1 MKNPPVMVVQLIHI
15 QGPLKGKIFT
25 FSERRTSGRGLI
37 SIGRH
42 PSCHLCFPTN
52 LTSVSRKHAEII
64 REGNQFKL
72 VDHSANGT
80 YLNGKRVKETYL
92 KNGDVLEFSEGG
104 PKVSFLTEMMEG
116 EAGVEGLPPPPGLS
130 EKQQTSVNQEPPTR
144 PREIEKTG
152 PKKPEIVQPEV
163 SQLRVERPQE
173 IVGQSVQAPLVIQ
186 YGPTLRS
193 YKELPITLGKSPK
206 CHFIIDHPAIFDQ
219 HAQIFFSQSQYWIK
233 DLTGQGAVQI
243 NRVPI
248 PFQAPLKLNDNVSL
262 SPRGP
267 IFRFLGEGRL
277 AEITEPPAEESLKPS
292 EKGGEAQQQVQKEK
306 GLKSVFKKWLEH

>member
-1 MKNPPVMVVQLIHI
+1 MRNPPVIVVQLIHI

-42 PSCHLCFPTN
+42 PACHLCFPSN

-72 VDHSANGT
+72 IDNSANGT
-80 YLNGKRVKETYL
+80 FLNGKRVKETYL

-104 PKVSFLTEMMEG
+104 PKLSFLIEMMEG
-116 EAGVEGLPPPPGLS
+116 EGDLESLPAPP
-130 EKQQTSVNQEPPTR
+130 R

-152 PKKPEIVQPEV
+152 SKKPEIVQPEV
-163 SQLRVERPQE
+163 AQFRFERPQE
-173 IVGQSVQAPLVIQ
+173 IAGQSAKVPLVIQ

-193 YKELPITLGKSPK
+193 YKELPVTLGKSPK

-219 HAQIFFSQSQYWIK
+219 HAQIFFSQDQYWIK

-248 PFQAPLKLNDNVSL
+248 PFQAPLKINDNVSL
-262 SPRGP
+262 SARGP

-277 AEITEPPAEESLKPS
+277 AEITEPPMEEFLKPS
-292 EKGGEAQQQVQKEK
+292 EKKGEAQRQIQKGK
-306 GLKSVFKKWLEH
+306 GLKSVVKKLLDR

>member
-1 MKNPPVMVVQLIHI
+1 MVVQLIHI

-80 YLNGKRVKETYL
+80 FLNGKKVKETYL

-104 PKVSFLTEMMEG
+104 PKVSFLTEMIEG
-116 EAGVEGLPPPPGLS
+116 EAGVESLPPPPRPA
-130 EKQQTSVNQEPPTR
+130 EKQQPLVSQDPPEH
-144 PREIEKTG
+144 PREIEKGG
-152 PKKPEIVQPEV
+152 PKKPMIGQPEA
-163 SQLRVERPQE
+163 SRLRVDRPQE
-173 IVGQSVQAPLVIQ
+173 IVGQNVQTPLVIQ

-193 YKELPITLGKSPK
+193 YKDLPITLGKSLN
-206 CHFIIDHPAIFDQ
+206 CHFIIDHPAILDQ
-219 HAQIFFSQSQYWIK
+219 HAQIFFSQNQYWIK
-233 DLTGQGAVQI
+233 DLTGKGAVQI

-248 PFQAPLKLNDNVSL
+248 PFQASLKLNDLVSL

-267 IFRFLGEGRL
+267 TFRFLGEGRL
-277 AEITEPPAEESLKPS
+277 AEVPEPNSEESLKPS
-292 EKGGEAQQQVQKEK
+292 EKKRETQRQAQQGK
-306 GLKSVFKKWLEH
+306 GLKSYFKKLLEH